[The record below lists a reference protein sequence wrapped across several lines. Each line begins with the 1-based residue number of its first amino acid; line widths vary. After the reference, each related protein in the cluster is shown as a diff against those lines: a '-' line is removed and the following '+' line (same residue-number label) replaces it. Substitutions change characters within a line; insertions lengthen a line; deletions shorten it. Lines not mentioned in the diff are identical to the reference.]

1 MIDPMEVVE
10 IMCERYQSAVSA
22 NDSDAYGRLFAI
34 DAIRVPPGVEPEHG
48 PDEIAQS
55 EQKDYDVATWNVQSR
70 PLDALWI
77 NDNWVYGI
85 AEAEINTVAHLDGA
99 RKTFKAT
106 KTWLLQKQP
115 SGDWLI
121 KRQLWN
127 LK

>member
-1 MIDPMEVVE
+1 MEVDMTDPMEVVE

-34 DAIRVPPGVEPEHG
+34 DAIRVPPGAEPEHG

-85 AEAEINTVAHLDGA
+85 AEAEVNTVAHSDGA
-99 RKTFKAT
+99 RKNSK
-106 KTWLLQKQP
+106 LQKP
-115 SGDWLI
+115 GSRKSSRRATG
-121 KRQLWN
+121 
-127 LK
+127 